1 MNRRLSL
8 HAHPDFAS
16 QAARTIEVELSRR
29 DSSMLALRYLVRG
42 NALLLPALEA
52 PRRTDGLWQR
62 TCFEAFLR
70 GSDDRYYEFN
80 FSPSSQWASYS
91 FSGHRAGMAD
101 ATEAVP
107 SRIQTNEGDGLFEL
121 EVEIALEPL
130 YARLGEEPW
139 YLALSAVIEDKNNVK
154 SYWALAHP
162 DGKPDFHDIA
172 CFAEALP
179 GA

>member
-8 HAHPDFAS
+8 HPHPDFAS
-16 QAARTIEVELSRR
+16 LATRTIEVELSRHG
-29 DSSMLALRYLVRG
+29 SSMLALRYLVRG

-70 GSDDRYYEFN
+70 GAGESYYEFN

-101 ATEAVP
+101 AAEAVP
-107 SRIQTNEGDGLFEL
+107 SRIQTKKSDGLFEL
-121 EVEIALEPL
+121 EAEIALEPL
-130 YARLGEEPW
+130 HARLGDVPW
-139 YLALSAVIEDKNNVK
+139 YLALSAVIEDKNSVK

-162 DGKPDFHDIA
+162 AGKPDFHDIA